1 MKMLKGFFIIAFLL
15 LSSFSF
21 SQSALQKKIKEDR
34 EKRAKDEVSIMVKDL
49 EEKLRRLEE
58 ERKKIEELK
67 RIEPK
72 KEEEMAEVKKLVE
85 IFNKASPDEAGAIM
99 NNLDSNLAAEILINL
114 KERQAAAILEAMDPK
129 KAAEVSALILERKKK
144 R

>member
-1 MKMLKGFFIIAFLL
+1 MLKGFFIIAFLL

>member
-1 MKMLKGFFIIAFLL
+1 MLKGFFIIAFLL
-15 LSSFSF
+15 SSSFSF

-34 EKRAKDEVSIMVKDL
+34 EKRAKDEVSSMVKDL

-67 RIEPK
+67 KIEPK